1 MESTLTDHAAAL
13 PAAVASVSSRHS
25 VVETESPSD
34 GPLIGEALDSLTEEA
49 LPSPTEEAL
58 NSLTGEALDSL
69 TEEALPPELLAD
81 LEDANLVLSPGYI
94 GSDRRGKG
102 LRARVLRATFA
113 QRRSLLRLE
122 LVVVAVVAVLVVASV
137 LLVGPVAHSSALASG
152 TATKRTPVH
161 HRTPAAA
168 AAVPAPTPAASPDPT
183 TTSPVPA
190 VSATP
195 VAPPPAASAATPA
208 APPPAA
214 PASLTPAELGA
225 QALTLVTYP
234 WQKIP
239 GYSIQFLPI
248 SQAPA
253 PGFYGNTTFTMGQA
267 GGQSVLYV
275 YPGETVQRLAA
286 ITAFE
291 IGHEVDAAG
300 VYPADGG
307 TGHAQIE
314 KLLNYF
320 PASWMPNCDCAE
332 QSFLSGWYAAAFSN
346 QWSPGVGSWS
356 QILPEPSGA
365 TLAAMQPW
373 LDPTIP

>member
-1 MESTLTDHAAAL
+1 MESTLTDPAAAL
-13 PAAVASVSSRHS
+13 PAAVASVASRHS
-25 VVETESPSD
+25 LAEAGSPVD
-34 GPLIGEALDSLTEEA
+34 GPATAKAPGPVTDDALPSFTEEA
-49 LPSPTEEAL
+49 VAPE
-58 NSLTGEALDSL
+58 L

-94 GSDRRGKG
+94 GADRRGKG
-102 LRARVLRATFA
+102 VRARVLRATFA

-122 LVVVAVVAVLVVASV
+122 LLVVAVVSVLVVASV
-137 LLVGPVAHSSALASG
+137 LLVGPVAHGTSAPTSG
-152 TATKRTPVH
+152 TGTKRTPVH
-161 HRTPAAA
+161 HRTPVAAA
-168 AAVPAPTPAASPDPT
+168 APSPTPAASPAPT

-190 VSATP
+190 VNATP

-208 APPPAA
+208 APPPAS

-248 SQAPA
+248 SEAPT

-300 VYPADGG
+300 VYPADGN
-307 TGHAQIE
+307 TGHAEIE

-346 QWSPGVGSWS
+346 QWSPGVGNWS
-356 QILPEPSGA
+356 QILPEPTGA

-373 LDPTIP
+373 LNPTIP

>member
-1 MESTLTDHAAAL
+1 MESTLTDLSAAL
-13 PAAVASVSSRHS
+13 PAAVAPVSSRHS
-25 VVETESPSD
+25 PVELGSPSD
-34 GPLIGEALDSLTEEA
+34 GPVTEDALASA
-49 LPSPTEEAL
+49 
-58 NSLTGEALDSL
+58 
-69 TEEALPPELLAD
+69 TEEALPPGILAD
-81 LEDANLVLSPGYI
+81 LDDASLVLSPGYI

-122 LVVVAVVAVLVVASV
+122 LLVLAVVAVLVVVSV
-137 LLVGPVAHSSALASG
+137 LLVGPATHGSSALASG
-152 TATKRTPVH
+152 TGTKRSLVH
-161 HRTPAAA
+161 HRIPVAAA
-168 AAVPAPTPAASPDPT
+168 AAPAAAPTASPAPTTPVQT
-183 TTSPVPA
+183 TTSPATVGAAP
-190 VSATP
+190 VS
-195 VAPPPAASAATPA
+195 PPPAASAASTPA
-208 APPPAA
+208 PPPPAA

-248 SQAPA
+248 SEAPT
-253 PGFYGNTTFTMGQA
+253 PGFYGNTTFTMGQT

-300 VYPADGG
+300 VYPADGNS
-307 TGHAQIE
+307 GHAQIE

-346 QWSPGVGSWS
+346 QWSPGVGNWS

-373 LDPTIP
+373 LNPTIP